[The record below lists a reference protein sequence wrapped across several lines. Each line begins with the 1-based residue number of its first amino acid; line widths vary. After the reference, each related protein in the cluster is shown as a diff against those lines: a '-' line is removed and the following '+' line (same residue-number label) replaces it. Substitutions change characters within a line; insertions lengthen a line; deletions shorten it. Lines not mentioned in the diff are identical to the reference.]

1 MDENKIEQEVI
12 DINEEPE
19 STELI
24 DVSDED
30 YTPSLGESIAT
41 LAVLAAQLAGCYILG
56 VLSGDKVKN
65 GIADIRIRMAEA
77 AQKRAEKIKKL
88 KEARSSKIVEV
99 VDNSDEEAEN

>member
-41 LAVLAAQLAGCYILG
+41 LAVLVAPLAISYVAG
-56 VLSGDKVKN
+56 VVSSDKVKN
-65 GIADIRIRMAEA
+65 GITNIKIRMAEA
-77 AQKRAEKIKKL
+77 AQKRAEKL
-88 KEARSSKIVEV
+88 KEARSSKTIKV
-99 VDNSDEEAEN
+99 VYGSD

>member
-1 MDENKIEQEVI
+1 MDENKEQEVI

-41 LAVLAAQLAGCYILG
+41 LAVLIAPLAISYVAG
-56 VLSGDKVKN
+56 VVSSDKVKN
-65 GIADIRIRMAEA
+65 GIADIRTRIAET
-77 AQKRAEKIKKL
+77 AQKRAEKIKL
-88 KEARSSKIVEV
+88 KEARSSKIVKV
-99 VDNSDEEAEN
+99 VYGSDEETEN

>member
-30 YTPSLGESIAT
+30 YTPSLGESIST
-41 LAVLAAQLAGCYILG
+41 LAILAVPLAGCYILG

-65 GIADIRIRMAEA
+65 GIERIKIRMAEA
-77 AQKRAEKIKKL
+77 AKKRAEKL
-88 KEARSSKIVEV
+88 KEARSSKIVEI
-99 VDNSDEEAEN
+99 VDDSDEETEN

>member
-1 MDENKIEQEVI
+1 MDENKVEQEVI

-41 LAVLAAQLAGCYILG
+41 LAVLAAPLAGCYILG
-56 VLSGDKVKN
+56 VLSGEKVKN
-65 GIADIRIRMAEA
+65 GIANFKEKMAEA
-77 AQKRAEKIKKL
+77 KQKRAEKIRQF
-88 KEARSSKIVEV
+88 KETRSSKIVEV
-99 VDNSDEEAEN
+99 VDDSEEEAEN